1 MREMMNV
8 FEPVRVKGK
17 LVAKNV
23 KSGEIAGKD
32 LIRHIQLLNAE
43 KNRQLLMV
51 APNGRVTRLDSTAT
65 TATTSGPAK
74 LSFMSVVET
83 RDPETMFGN
92 LERLTKMVG
101 RGIQPSLVITG
112 MAGVGKTHLVK
123 ETLKQMGLKESY
135 DFEHFKGKATAA
147 GLYMTLYAN
156 SDKIV
161 VLDDCDSVFKDDDA
175 VNILKA
181 ALDSYDTRQI
191 SYISTKPLKDEFG
204 EPIPSRFE
212 FTGKIIFISNI
223 SQSKLDEAIR
233 SRSFVADISMNTEQ
247 MFTRME
253 QLLPTMESRIPL
265 AAKQQALSVM
275 KDLHAKYEGVDINLR
290 SFIKA
295 SRIAAMGFPVEE
307 LENLIAEQIIAA

>member
-1 MREMMNV
+1 M
-8 FEPVRVKGK
+8 
-17 LVAKNV
+17 
-23 KSGEIAGKD
+23 
-32 LIRHIQLLNAE
+32 
-43 KNRQLLMV
+43 
-51 APNGRVTRLDSTAT
+51 T
-65 TATTSGPAK
+65 
-74 LSFMSVVET
+74 VVET
-83 RDPETMFGN
+83 RNPETMFAN

-123 ETLKQMGLKESY
+123 ETLRQMGLRESY

-191 SYISTKPLKDEFG
+191 SYISTRPLKDEFG
-204 EPIPSRFE
+204 EPIPTRFE

-223 SQSKLDEAIR
+223 NQSKLDEAIR
-233 SRSFVADISMNTEQ
+233 SRSFVSDISMNTEQ

-253 QLLPTMESRIPL
+253 QLMPSMEPSIPL
-265 AAKQQALSVM
+265 AAKEQALSIM
-275 KDLHAKYEGVDINLR
+275 KELHAQYGGVDINLR

-295 SRIAAMGFPVEE
+295 ARICAMGFEDPTMMV
-307 LENLIAEQIIAA
+307 AEQIIAAE

>member
-1 MREMMNV
+1 MTNV
-8 FEPVRVKGK
+8 FEAVRVNGK
-17 LVAKNV
+17 LLAKNIQT
-23 KSGEIAGKD
+23 GEYAEKG
-32 LIRHIQLLNAE
+32 LIRDIQLRAAIDRNEVLI
-43 KNRQLLMV
+43 V
-51 APNGRVTRLDSTAT
+51 SPTGRVSRMAK
-65 TATTSGPAK
+65 ATTSTPTKSSK
-74 LSFMSVVET
+74 LSFVSVLDN
-83 RDPETMFGN
+83 RDPSVMFAN
-92 LERLTKMVG
+92 LESLTKMVG

-123 ETLKQMGLKESY
+123 ETLTNLGLRESHE
-135 DFEHFKGKATAA
+135 FEHFKGKATPA

-156 SDKIV
+156 SDKII

-191 SYISTKPLKDEFG
+191 SYISSKPLKDEFG

-223 SQSKLDEAIR
+223 NQNKLDPAIR
-233 SRSFVADISMNTEQ
+233 SRSFVADISMNTGQ

-253 QLLPTMESRIPL
+253 QLMASMEPRIPI
-265 AAKQQALSVM
+265 AAKQQALEIM
-275 KDLHAKYEGVDINLR
+275 KSLDVKFGGVDINLR

-295 SRIAAMGFPVEE
+295 ARICAMGFDNPEMMV
-307 LENLIAEQIIAA
+307 AEQIIAAQ

>member
-1 MREMMNV
+1 M
-8 FEPVRVKGK
+8 
-17 LVAKNV
+17 
-23 KSGEIAGKD
+23 
-32 LIRHIQLLNAE
+32 
-43 KNRQLLMV
+43 
-51 APNGRVTRLDSTAT
+51 
-65 TATTSGPAK
+65 
-74 LSFMSVVET
+74 SFMSVVET
-83 RDPETMFGN
+83 RNPETMFGN

-147 GLYMTLYAN
+147 GLYLTLYAN

-191 SYISTKPLKDEFG
+191 SYISSKPLKDEFG
-204 EPIPSRFE
+204 EPVPARFE
-212 FTGKIIFISNI
+212 FTGKVIFISNI

-265 AAKQQALSVM
+265 AAKQQALDVM
-275 KDLHAKYEGVDINLR
+275 KALHAKYDGVDINLR

-295 SRIAAMGFPVEE
+295 SRIAAMGFPADEV
-307 LENLIAEQIIAA
+307 ENLIAEQIIAA

>member
-1 MREMMNV
+1 MMNV
-8 FEPVRVKGK
+8 FEPVRIKGK
-17 LVAKNV
+17 LVAKNT
-23 KSGEIAGKD
+23 KTGEIAPKD

-43 KNRQLLMV
+43 KNREVLFV
-51 APNGRVTRLDSTAT
+51 ASTGRVTRM
-65 TATTSGPAK
+65 PAVEAGVQVAAPAPSK
-74 LSFMSVVET
+74 MSFMTVVET
-83 RDPETMFGN
+83 RNPEDMFQN

-123 ETLKQMGLKESY
+123 ETLRQMGLKESY

-191 SYISTKPLKDEFG
+191 SYISTRPLKDEFG
-204 EPIPSRFE
+204 EPIPTRFE

-253 QLLPTMESRIPL
+253 QLMPSMEPSIPL
-265 AAKQQALSVM
+265 AAKQQALSIM
-275 KDLHAKYEGVDINLR
+275 QDLDAKYGGVDINLR

-295 SRIAAMGFPVEE
+295 ARICAMGFEDPTMMV
-307 LENLIAEQIIAA
+307 AEQIIAAE

>member
-1 MREMMNV
+1 MMNV
-8 FEPVRVKGK
+8 FEAVRVKGK

-43 KNRQLLMV
+43 RNRQLLMV
-51 APNGRVTRLDSTAT
+51 APNGRVTRVDNPQTTVSTAP
-65 TATTSGPAK
+65 SK
-74 LSFMSVVET
+74 MSFMSVVET
-83 RDPETMFGN
+83 RNPETMFGN

-123 ETLKQMGLKESY
+123 ETLKQMGLRESY

-191 SYISTKPLKDEFG
+191 SYISTKPLKDEYG

-223 SQSKLDEAIR
+223 AQSKLDEAIR

-253 QLLPTMESRIPL
+253 QLMATIESRIPL
-265 AAKQQALSVM
+265 PAKQQALNVM
-275 KDLHAKYEGVDINLR
+275 KALHSKYEGVDINLR

-295 SRIAAMGFPVEE
+295 ARIAAMGFPESE

>member
-1 MREMMNV
+1 MTNV
-8 FEPVRVKGK
+8 FEAVRVNGK
-17 LVAKNV
+17 LLAKNIQT
-23 KSGEIAGKD
+23 GEYAEKG
-32 LIRHIQLLNAE
+32 LIRDIQLRAAIDRNE
-43 KNRQLLMV
+43 LLIV
-51 APNGRVTRLDSTAT
+51 SPTGRVSRMAK
-65 TATTSGPAK
+65 ATTSTPTKSSK
-74 LSFMSVVET
+74 LSFVSVLDN
-83 RDPETMFGN
+83 RDPSVMFAN
-92 LERLTKMVG
+92 LESLTKMVG

-123 ETLKQMGLKESY
+123 ETLTNLGLRESHE
-135 DFEHFKGKATAA
+135 FEHFKGKATPA

-156 SDKIV
+156 SDKII

-191 SYISTKPLKDEFG
+191 SYISSKPLKDEFG

-223 SQSKLDEAIR
+223 NQSKLDPAIR
-233 SRSFVADISMNTEQ
+233 SRSFVADISMNTGQ

-253 QLLPTMESRIPL
+253 QLMASMEPRIPI
-265 AAKQQALSVM
+265 AAKQQALEIM
-275 KDLHAKYEGVDINLR
+275 KSLDVKFGGVDINLR

-295 SRIAAMGFPVEE
+295 ARICAMGFDNPEMMV
-307 LENLIAEQIIAA
+307 AEQIIAAQ

>member
-1 MREMMNV
+1 
-8 FEPVRVKGK
+8 
-17 LVAKNV
+17 
-23 KSGEIAGKD
+23 
-32 LIRHIQLLNAE
+32 
-43 KNRQLLMV
+43 MV
-51 APNGRVTRLDSTAT
+51 APNGRVTRVDNPPTST
-65 TATTSGPAK
+65 TASAPSK
-74 LSFMSVVET
+74 MSFMSVVET
-83 RDPETMFGN
+83 RNPETMFGN

-147 GLYMTLYAN
+147 GLYLTLYAN

-223 SQSKLDEAIR
+223 NQSKLDEAIR

-265 AAKQQALSVM
+265 AAKQQALEIM
-275 KDLHAKYEGVDINLR
+275 KSLHAKYDGVDINLR

-295 SRIAAMGFPVEE
+295 SRIAAMGFPADEV
-307 LENLIAEQIIAA
+307 ENLIAEQIIAA